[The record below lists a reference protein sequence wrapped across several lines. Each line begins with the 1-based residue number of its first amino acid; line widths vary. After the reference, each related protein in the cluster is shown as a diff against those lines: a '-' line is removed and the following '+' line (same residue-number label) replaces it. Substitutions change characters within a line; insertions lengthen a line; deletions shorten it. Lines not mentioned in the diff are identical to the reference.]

1 MLLHTHGRYCIFG
14 MERSP
19 TEGIIKNTFFRS
31 ARFSLWLSWKELNGR
46 KVIFSINVILIALFI
61 ALPVTLDL
69 MGKARKGSV
78 ETRIDYIGPSLILV
92 PKGIISS
99 DLVTAQLKG
108 KTFSSSKFNT
118 IQGKFS
124 SHLRNADTRLTTR
137 FLINGR
143 NMPVVGIDF
152 GNVYSYPFVQYS
164 MSSKEVLLGTVAK
177 KKLQKKKGDILR
189 IQSQDFR
196 IAGIIPTTGGI
207 DDASVF
213 LPLTVLQKLA
223 KQEGRI
229 NEIRLFP
236 ASVSSYEKLKER
248 LKEFSDE
255 LNIIDAYRG
264 DTAEKDV
271 NTTLQSYQ
279 KALYTVAFILIAL
292 CIMISTYINLDGR
305 KAEVST
311 VYTVGATQG
320 IIFQILTFRT
330 IWITVLGSYIGQCIA
345 LLITSLQDRQI
356 PLRLILSFGT
366 FFEVILGTVCL
377 GMLVTT
383 PFALYSVYK
392 RDPTSYL

>member
-1 MLLHTHGRYCIFG
+1 

-19 TEGIIKNTFFRS
+19 TVGIIKHTFFKS

-108 KTFSSSKFNT
+108 KTFSSSKFNA
-118 IQGKFS
+118 IKGKFS
-124 SHLRNADTRLTTR
+124 PHLRNADTRLT
-137 FLINGR
+137 N
-143 NMPVVGIDF
+143 
-152 GNVYSYPFVQYS
+152 
-164 MSSKEVLLGTVAK
+164 EVLLGTVAA
-177 KKLQKKKGDILR
+177 KKLQKKKGNILR
-189 IQSQDFR
+189 IQSQDFI
-196 IAGIIPTTGGI
+196 IAGIIPTTGEI

-213 LPLTVLQKLA
+213 LPLAVLQKLA
-223 KQEGRI
+223 KHEGRI

-236 ASVSSYEKLKER
+236 ASASSYEKLKER

-271 NTTLQSYQ
+271 NATLRSYQ

-320 IIFQILTFRT
+320 IIFQILNFRT
-330 IWITVLGSYIGQCIA
+330 IWITVLGSFIGQCVA
-345 LLITSLQDRQI
+345 LLITSLQDRQV
-356 PLRLILSFGT
+356 PLRFILSPGI
-366 FFEVILGTVCL
+366 FFEVILGTVFL

>member
-1 MLLHTHGRYCIFG
+1 MHGRYCIFG

-92 PKGIISS
+92 PKGVISS

-108 KTFSSSKFNT
+108 KTFSSSKFNA
-118 IQGKFS
+118 IQVKFS
-124 SHLRNADTRLTTR
+124 PHLRNADTRLTTR

-164 MSSKEVLLGTVAK
+164 ISSKEVLLGTVAK
-177 KKLQKKKGDILR
+177 KKLQKKKGDLLR
-189 IQSQDFR
+189 IQSQDFE
-196 IAGIIPTTGGI
+196 IAGIIPTSGGI

-213 LPLTVLQKLA
+213 LPLAVLQKLA

-264 DTAEKDV
+264 DTAE
-271 NTTLQSYQ
+271 
-279 KALYTVAFILIAL
+279 
-292 CIMISTYINLDGR
+292 
-305 KAEVST
+305 
-311 VYTVGATQG
+311 
-320 IIFQILTFRT
+320 
-330 IWITVLGSYIGQCIA
+330 
-345 LLITSLQDRQI
+345 
-356 PLRLILSFGT
+356 
-366 FFEVILGTVCL
+366 
-377 GMLVTT
+377 
-383 PFALYSVYK
+383 
-392 RDPTSYL
+392 

>member
-1 MLLHTHGRYCIFG
+1 
-14 MERSP
+14 MERSR
-19 TEGIIKNTFFRS
+19 TERIIKNTFFRS

-69 MGKARKGSV
+69 MGMAREGSV

-99 DLVTAQLKG
+99 DLVTAQLRG
-108 KTFSSSKFNT
+108 KTYSSSKFHT
-118 IQGKFS
+118 IQEELS
-124 SHLRNADTRLTTR
+124 PHLRNADARLTARLLT
-137 FLINGR
+137 NGR

-152 GNVYSYPFVQYS
+152 GSVYSYPFGQYS
-164 MSSKEVLLGTVAK
+164 INSNEVLLGTIAK
-177 KKLQKKKGDILR
+177 KKLQKKNGDILR

-196 IAGIIPTTGGI
+196 VAGTIPTTGGI
-207 DDASVF
+207 DDVSVF

-236 ASVSSYEKLKER
+236 ESALSYEKLKER
-248 LKEFSDE
+248 LKEYSDE

-279 KALYTVAFILIAL
+279 KALYTVAFTLIAL

-330 IWITVLGSYIGQCIA
+330 IWITFLGSFIGQLIA
-345 LLITSLQDRQI
+345 LLITSLQDRQV
-356 PLRLILSFGT
+356 PLRLILPPGT
-366 FFEVILGTVCL
+366 FFEVILGAVCL

-383 PFALYSVYK
+383 PVALYSVYK
-392 RDPTSYL
+392 RDPISYL